1 MPKIVDVATKRAEIL
16 AAAAATFAR
25 HGYRDTNLARVA
37 AAARMGKSSLYHYFP
52 TRKALF
58 AALVEETLQQEVS
71 LFESA
76 DAPDL
81 PAPAQLDMLIDRV
94 TGFFEEWSKAG
105 PLLVDFLREPHGRKR
120 MRETLDAARGA
131 VAGLIREGQ
140 RTGHFRRGSPDALA
154 TVVIG
159 AVDGV
164 FLQEIVARGSAGGAP
179 TYRALREM
187 MAAALQR
194 EGSS

>member
-1 MPKIVDVATKRAEIL
+1 MPKIVDVASKRAEIL

-58 AALVEETLQQEVS
+58 TALVEETLRQEIT
-71 LFESA
+71 LFESTDTSA
-76 DAPDL
+76 LPPPERLDA
-81 PAPAQLDMLIDRV
+81 LIDGV
-94 TGFFEEWSKAG
+94 TGLFAEWSKAG
-105 PLLVDFLREPHGRKR
+105 PLLVDFLRDSHGRRR

-131 VAGLIREGQ
+131 VAALIRDGQ
-140 RTGHFRRGSPDALA
+140 KSGHFRRGAPDALA

-164 FLQEIVARGSAGGAP
+164 FLQEIVERGSAGGAP
-179 TYRALREM
+179 TYKALREM
-187 MAAALQR
+187 MAAALRR
-194 EGSS
+194 EGP